1 MKAKPTVIKRRT
13 VAAELNGSLSET
25 LDKLGVSTALASQM
39 AQIYAYTID
48 FFKIQKGDKFAVTL
62 QEKYFENGDYLGVE
76 KIEACYFEY
85 KGKKYMLSRIN

>member
-1 MKAKPTVIKRRT
+1 MIIRNWL
-13 VAAELNGSLSET
+13 LNGSLSET
-25 LDKLGVSTALASQM
+25 LDKLGVSTALAPQM

-76 KIEACYFEY
+76 KIEACYFRRQRQ
-85 KGKKYMLSRIN
+85 SRHTIPSDLLPEF